1 MRLAQ
6 GGTPWASLLCVF
18 VVQSTNQPKNH
29 PRWILYSTSSNLP
42 VAHLTGEGDMAKEN
56 SFDITSKVDLEEVS
70 NAVHQTMK
78 EVGQRFD
85 FKGSQSDI
93 KLEDSELVL
102 VSDDDYKLQALTDIL
117 QQKLVKR
124 KVPLKALSYGKIESA
139 LGGTLR
145 QRVGIQQ
152 GITTEKAKEIVR
164 FIRDTKLKVK
174 NTIQGDSVRVSSRDR
189 DTLQESIALIKE
201 KDFGIDVQFTNYRNQ

>member
-1 MRLAQ
+1 
-6 GGTPWASLLCVF
+6 
-18 VVQSTNQPKNH
+18 
-29 PRWILYSTSSNLP
+29 
-42 VAHLTGEGDMAKEN
+42 MAKEN

>member
-1 MRLAQ
+1 
-6 GGTPWASLLCVF
+6 
-18 VVQSTNQPKNH
+18 
-29 PRWILYSTSSNLP
+29 
-42 VAHLTGEGDMAKEN
+42 MAKEN
-56 SFDITSKVDLEEVS
+56 SFDIVSKVSLEEVT

-78 EVGQRFD
+78 EVRQRFD
-85 FKGSQSDI
+85 VKGSQSDV

-102 VSDDDYKLQALTDIL
+102 VSDDDYKLKALIDIL
-117 QQKLVKR
+117 EQKLAKR

-145 QRVGIQQ
+145 QRVGVQQ
-152 GITTEKAKEIVR
+152 GISTEKTKEIVR

-189 DTLQESIALIKE
+189 DTLQDIIALLKE
-201 KDFGIDVQFTNYRNQ
+201 KDFGIDIQFTNYRNQ

>member
-1 MRLAQ
+1 
-6 GGTPWASLLCVF
+6 
-18 VVQSTNQPKNH
+18 
-29 PRWILYSTSSNLP
+29 
-42 VAHLTGEGDMAKEN
+42 MAKEN
-56 SFDITSKVDLEEVS
+56 SFDIVSKVSLEEVT

-78 EVGQRFD
+78 EVRQRFD
-85 FKGSQSDI
+85 CKGSQSDV

-102 VSDDDYKLQALTDIL
+102 VSDDDYKLKALIDIL
-117 QQKLVKR
+117 EQKLAKR

-145 QRVGIQQ
+145 QRVGVQQ
-152 GITTEKAKEIVR
+152 GISTEKTKEIVR

-189 DTLQESIALIKE
+189 DTLQDIIALLKE
-201 KDFGIDVQFTNYRNQ
+201 KDFGIDIQFTNYRNQ